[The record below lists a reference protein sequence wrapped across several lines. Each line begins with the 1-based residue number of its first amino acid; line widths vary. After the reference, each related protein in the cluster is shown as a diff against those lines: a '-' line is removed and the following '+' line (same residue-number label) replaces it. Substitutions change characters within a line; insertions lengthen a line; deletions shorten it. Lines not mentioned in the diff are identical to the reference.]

1 VQAGSIAWWWSPP
14 RIPSSASG
22 VLAREGMTEE
32 KFEQILA
39 LQTPD
44 EEKRARADHV
54 IDTGQSLA
62 ETEAEVAEL
71 IAQLKTE
78 RPSPA

>member
-1 VQAGSIAWWWSPP
+1 MQAGQCYIQVKDN
-14 RIPSSASG
+14 G
-22 VLAREGMTEE
+22 EGMTEE

>member
-1 VQAGSIAWWWSPP
+1 
-14 RIPSSASG
+14 
-22 VLAREGMTEE
+22 MTEE

-44 EEKRARADHV
+44 SDKRARADHV

-62 ETEAEVAEL
+62 ETEAEVTEL
-71 IAQLKTE
+71 IALLKSE